1 MEIDN
6 GAFYR
11 QALLDEQYGKE
22 IKMEHS
28 SADSWKVSER
38 AFPATGPIDAQL
50 RFLLNY
56 AILAPSKH
64 NTQPWLFHVEHNR
77 LEMSADPT
85 RVLSLVDANGRELI
99 MSCGAAL
106 ANLQVALRYFGFSWM
121 MEMPSRPGE
130 EHLLARLTIDK
141 GEKPDEEERKLFFAI
156 TQRRTNRRAFS
167 DRGVPMAMLKRLEK
181 VAGDA
186 GTYLHVMWD
195 EEQRT
200 NLANLVLNADRTLW
214 SDQQFRHELAEWVR
228 PHESNSP
235 DGIPAYALGKADTTS
250 YLGTLALHTL
260 IETPKEDIEGQPRTV
275 KPPVL
280 AVLATINDDWFDWL
294 AAGLALENMLLHAR
308 LAGIWASFFSQP
320 TEVPVQRQALRDL
333 LGKTDY
339 PQIVLRLGYAT
350 RVPPTPRRE
359 VDDVLK

>member
-1 MEIDN
+1 M
-6 GAFYR
+6 
-11 QALLDEQYGKE
+11 
-22 IKMEHS
+22 MHS
-28 SADSWKVSER
+28 PSEPWEVSER
-38 AFPATGPIDAQL
+38 DFPAAGPIDAQL

-64 NTQPWLFHVEHNR
+64 NTQPWLFHIEQKSVE
-77 LEMSADPT
+77 LYADRT

-106 ANLQVALRYFGFSWM
+106 ANFLVALRYFSFSWM
-121 MEMPSRPGE
+121 MELPSSPGKE
-130 EHLLARLTIDK
+130 NLLARLTVEK
-141 GEKPDEEERKLFFAI
+141 GEEPDEEERKLFFAI
-156 TQRRTNRRAFS
+156 MQRRTNRRAFT
-167 DRGVPMAMLKRLEK
+167 DRGVPIALLRRLEK
-181 VAGDA
+181 VAGNA
-186 GTYLHVMWD
+186 GTYLHVMRD

-228 PHESNSP
+228 PKESNSP

-250 YLGTLALHTL
+250 YLGSLSLHTL
-260 IETPKEDIEGQPRTV
+260 IEAAEEDEGMQRRTV

-280 AVLATINDDWFDWL
+280 AVLSTLNDDWFDWL
-294 AAGLALENMLLHAR
+294 AAGVALENMLLHAR
-308 LAGIWASFFSQP
+308 LAGLWASFFSQP
-320 TEVPVQRQALRDL
+320 TEVPAQRQALRDL
-333 LGKTDY
+333 LGEADF

-350 RVPPTPRRE
+350 RVPPTPRRG

>member
-1 MEIDN
+1 
-6 GAFYR
+6 
-11 QALLDEQYGKE
+11 
-22 IKMEHS
+22 MEHS
-28 SADSWKVSER
+28 PADSWKVSER
-38 AFPATGPIDAQL
+38 AFPATGPIDTQL

-56 AILAPSKH
+56 ATLAPSKH
-64 NTQPWLFHVEHNR
+64 NTQPWLFHVEQNSVE
-77 LEMSADPT
+77 LYADRT

-106 ANLQVALRYFGFSWM
+106 ANLLVALRYFGFSWM
-121 MEMPSRPGE
+121 MEMPSSPGKE
-130 EHLLARLTIDK
+130 NLLARLTIEK
-141 GEKPDEEERKLFFAI
+141 GEEAGKEERKLFFAI
-156 TQRRTNRRAFS
+156 MQRRTNRRAFS
-167 DRGVPMAMLKRLEK
+167 ERGVPIALLKRLEK
-181 VAGDA
+181 VAGNA

-195 EEQRT
+195 EEQRA
-200 NLANLVLNADRTLW
+200 NLANLVLDADRTLW

-228 PHESNSP
+228 PNESNST

-250 YLGTLALHTL
+250 YLGQLTLHTL
-260 IETPKEDIEGQPRTV
+260 IEAAEEDEEVPQRTV

-280 AVLATINDDWFDWL
+280 AVLATVNDDWFDWF

-333 LGKTDY
+333 LGETDF

-350 RVPPTPRRE
+350 RVPPTPRRG